1 MIVKNE
7 ELLPLFAEV
16 KALLQP
22 YAERLTVRR
31 DDPGYYDLWSEK
43 DVVVAGRERDEV
55 NFAGLVIQKSHVGFS
70 FMPVYADQEL
80 REVFGSDLLATL
92 SGKSCFRLKRM
103 TPDLRDQIT
112 AALAAG
118 WRLYEEHGW
127 V

>member
-7 ELLPLFAEV
+7 ALLPLFAEV
-16 KALLQP
+16 KALLKP
-22 YAERLTVRR
+22 YAEHLTVRR

-43 DVVVAGRERDEV
+43 DVVVAGRAREEV
-55 NFAGLVIQKSHVGFS
+55 NFAGLVIQKSHVGLY
-70 FMPVYADQEL
+70 FMPLYADREL
-80 REVFGSDLLATL
+80 SAVFGAELLATL
-92 SGKSCFRLKRM
+92 AGKSCFRLRRM

-118 WRLYEEHGW
+118 WRLYEERGW